1 MFEILN
7 WNYIIQILLSALAA
21 LIAIVTHEVSHG
33 FVAYLMGDLTA
44 KKDGRLSLNPLKHI
58 DVVGA
63 LCLIF
68 FKIGWAKPVPINPY
82 FFKNRKQGIIFVSLA
97 GVCANFILAIISIEF
112 MCFLYKIQGSF
123 LIEILFIFFY
133 NLAAVNLGLGIFNL
147 IPIPPL
153 DGSKVLAQFL
163 PLSFRIKYL
172 NFERFGGLILFL
184 LIYFGNLSKYLSVIL
199 SFVFEGLFSLISGVL
214 L

>member
-7 WNYIIQILLSALAA
+7 WTYIIQIFLSALAA
-21 LIAIVTHEVSHG
+21 LVAIVIHEVAHG

-44 KKDGRLSLNPLKHI
+44 KKDGRLSLNPLKHLDWI
-58 DVVGA
+58 GA

-82 FFKNRKQGIIFVSLA
+82 LFKNRKQGIIFVSLA
-97 GVCANFILAIISIEF
+97 GVCANFVLVIISIVC
-112 MCFLYKIQGSF
+112 MCLLYTSSHNYIM
-123 LIEILFIFFY
+123 EILFMFFY

-163 PLSFRIKYL
+163 PLSARIKYL

-184 LIYFGNLSKYLSVIL
+184 LIYFGNLSRYLSIVL
-199 SFVFEGLFSLISGVL
+199 SFIFEGLFNLIAGVIL
-214 L
+214 

>member
-21 LIAIVTHEVSHG
+21 LIAIIIHEVAHG
-33 FVAYLMGDLTA
+33 YVAYLMGDLTA
-44 KKDGRLSLNPLKHI
+44 KKDGRLSLNPLKHLDLI
-58 DVVGA
+58 GV
-63 LCLIF
+63 LCLII

-82 FFKNRKQGIIFVSLA
+82 MFKNRKKGIIFVSLA
-97 GVCANFILAIISIEF
+97 GVCANFILAIISITI
-112 MCFLYKIQGSF
+112 MCLLYQLSGNV
-123 LIEILFIFFY
+123 LIEILFLFFY
-133 NLAAVNLGLGIFNL
+133 NLAAVNIGLGIFNL

-163 PLSFRIKYL
+163 PLSARIKYL
-172 NFERFGGLILFL
+172 NFERFGGLVLFL
-184 LIYFGNLSKYLSVIL
+184 LIYFGNLSKYLGIIL
-199 SFVFEGLFSLISGVL
+199 SFVFEGLFSLIAGVL